1 MNAAFMRGRLGRVL
15 AAAAG
20 PCRRAV
26 DFLFCGVRV
35 GAAAGFDLLGLRHQ
49 NIIVITGHFVV
60 SGPAVCSGYAAAV
73 LSLAVEDRRVGDCV
87 FPIPAPSVCPVF
99 HAVVVLNRI
108 ILDFH
113 GAVKTIP
120 DRKLLPAPQIYH
132 IGHKRSRRI
141 KDLKTGQLR
150 DKIMNEQIP
159 VDVFRQRYPVEDRRI
174 VLIQTE
180 YR

>member
-1 MNAAFMRGRLGRVL
+1 MDAAFVCGRLGRVL

-35 GAAAGFDLLGLRHQ
+35 GAAAGFDLLGLGDK
-49 NIIVITGHFVV
+49 NVIVISGHFVV

-87 FPIPAPSVCPVF
+87 FSVAAPAICPVF
-99 HAVVVLNRI
+99 HAVVILNRI

-113 GAVKTIP
+113 GAVKSIP
-120 DRKLLPAPQIYH
+120 DRQLLPTPQIYH
-132 IGHKRSRRI
+132 VRHKRSRRI
-141 KDLKTGQLR
+141 KDFKTGQLS
-150 DKIMNEQIP
+150 DQIMNEQIP